1 MKQFRAIFLV
11 IAFTTMAIAQE
22 TRTNIYTSKNQRASA
37 AFKGERV
44 FAARRSIIAQ
54 ERDATIHDIFK
65 QYDNAFLEKITDH
78 WYQMLDSMPSKTP
91 HRAGKVVLEFRLFP
105 DGHVSDLKVDSSD
118 VEASLVEPCKKAVT
132 DSAPFASWTADIRQ
146 AYTND
151 FRVIH
156 FTFYFDSGPPP
167 PNTAPVPSPTAP

>member
-1 MKQFRAIFLV
+1 MKLFRAITLV
-11 IAFTTMAIAQE
+11 I
-22 TRTNIYTSKNQRASA
+22 
-37 AFKGERV
+37 G
-44 FAARRSIIAQ
+44 FAAAAVAQ
-54 ERDATIHDIFK
+54 DTNATIHAVFK
-65 QYDNAFLEKITDH
+65 QYDSAFLEKITDH

-91 HRAGKVVLEFRLFP
+91 HQAGKVVLEFRLFP

-118 VEASLVEPCKKAVT
+118 VEASLVEPCKKAVI

-156 FTFYFDSGPPP
+156 FAFYFNSGPTP
-167 PNTAPVPSPTAP
+167 PNTALEPTATAPSVSTNK